1 MNKKVVIL
9 GVFVILV
16 IIISFIYYKPNNTQE
31 YEINLSEISTEA
43 KWFNYTQDNVQITFF
58 AVKANDGTIKTA
70 FNACDVC
77 YGEKKGYSQDDEYMV
92 CNNCGNRYKISDLG
106 VENKL
111 SGGCWPGYLSNTI
124 KGDKLLVKVSDITKG
139 SFRFA

>member
-1 MNKKVVIL
+1 MNKKI
-9 GVFVILV
+9 
-16 IIISFIYYKPNNTQE
+16 IIISFVIVCLIIVSLLFFKPNKE
-31 YEINLSEISTEA
+31 IYEINLSEISTEA
-43 KWFNYTQDNVQITFF
+43 KWFDYTQDNVQITFF

-77 YGEKKGYSQDDEYMV
+77 YGEKKGYSQDDKYMV

-111 SGGCWPGYLSNTI
+111 SGGCWPGHLSNTI
-124 KGDKLLVKVSDITKG
+124 KGNKLLVKVSDITKG
-139 SFRFA
+139 GFRFA